1 MAVVHSDRRPVLWM
15 TRELTTIT
23 GSVIDCMNLT
33 RDRLPTYIY
42 ESRPTDGTAPERF
55 EVVQRMTDEPL
66 AKHPQTGEAV
76 RRVITGGLG
85 IKGKPIRRSTQ
96 VNKGLAAATPCGC
109 STAALAQA
117 TGRPHPHR
125 H

>member
-1 MAVVHSDRRPVLWM
+1 M
-15 TRELTTIT
+15 
-23 GSVIDCMNLT
+23 
-33 RDRLPTYIY
+33 PTYIY
-42 ESRPTDGTAPERF
+42 ESLSRAGTALERF

-66 AKHPQTGEAV
+66 VTHPQTGEPV

-85 IKGKPIRRSTQ
+85 IKGKPIRRSTE
-96 VNKGLAAATPCGC
+96 VNKSLAAATPCSC

-117 TGRPHPHR
+117 TGRPAAALSQRHGGHSHGPRGHR

>member
-1 MAVVHSDRRPVLWM
+1 M
-15 TRELTTIT
+15 
-23 GSVIDCMNLT
+23 
-33 RDRLPTYIY
+33 PTYIY

-66 AKHPQTGEAV
+66 AKHPQSGVPV
-76 RRVITGGLG
+76 RRVIAGGLG
-85 IKGKPIRRSTQ
+85 IKGKPIRRSTE

-109 STAALAQA
+109 STAALTQA
-117 TGRPHPHR
+117 TGRPAAASGRRHGGHLHRPHPHR